1 MATLAERLRDAR
13 KAANM
18 TQAYVAKKICLGY
31 SAISMIESGHRNV
44 TCQELL
50 QFSNLYNVSVLE
62 LLTGE
67 KESLFQEVERKYRSL
82 PPRSREEVMRYLD
95 YKLWEVQK
103 ARAK

>member
-31 SAISMIESGHRNV
+31 SAISMIESGRRNV
-44 TCQELL
+44 SCQELL

-67 KESLFQEVERKYRSL
+67 KESLFREVERKYRSL
-82 PPRSREEVMRYLD
+82 PLRGREDVMRYLD
-95 YKLWEVQK
+95 YKLWETQQYK
-103 ARAK
+103 GE